1 MKTPITPPFLLETLE
16 KSRFTRIIKVPLS
29 QTRQAKQST
38 AWSIHLNRL
47 FHRYNKKLCFFQ
59 GCLSLILLI
68 NLKILDRTIHIAGI
82 SSLSAVIRKPELC
95 LGFHLDW
102 LKQHPYS
109 VKLPT
114 RTIREGEKSVSTGLI
129 VQLLTTL
136 FNLTFRHQTSKH
148 WGTIKSSVVFLW
160 NRIFLRKAIIVEALW
175 RERGG

>member
-29 QTRQAKQST
+29 QTRQAKRST

-59 GCLSLILLI
+59 GCLSLIPLI

-114 RTIREGEKSVSTGLI
+114 RTIREGEKSVSTGLT